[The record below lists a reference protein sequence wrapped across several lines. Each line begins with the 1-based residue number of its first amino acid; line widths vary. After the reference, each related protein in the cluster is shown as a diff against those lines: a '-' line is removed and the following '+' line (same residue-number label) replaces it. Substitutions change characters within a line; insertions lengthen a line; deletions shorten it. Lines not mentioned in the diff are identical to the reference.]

1 MKTPTSSP
9 SPTRGLLHWT
19 NKRSRI
25 DWSLS
30 PSRYRGAAAW
40 VLAASPLLRMPPLP
54 ARRPMLT
61 TAPGMLL
68 RSLFTRARWYSART
82 APRTRTRLP
91 CTPALAPPN
100 RARLPRT
107 SPTACAMGRQRTP
120 PPCLPK
126 APRLQLPLPHE
137 HQSHARAW
145 RVRRLAKPYRVSLP
159 PITRRSPSSSHR
171 SKQAPS
177 APCSRST
184 SRDSEESTSP
194 PRLSPR
200 PKRSTPTSWK

>member
-1 MKTPTSSP
+1 MRSWGR
-9 SPTRGLLHWT
+9 SPTKDQGSTGHSVRVAIGPRRCRL
-19 NKRSRI
+19 
-25 DWSLS
+25 
-30 PSRYRGAAAW
+30 GAGGISSAAH
-40 VLAASPLLRMPPLP
+40 A
-54 ARRPMLT
+54 
-61 TAPGMLL
+61 TAPG
-68 RSLFTRARWYSART
+68 SPIHAHHGARNAPPLAFYTSYNGI
-82 APRTRTRLP
+82 PRTRTRLP

-100 RARLPRT
+100 RISGRARLPRT

>member
-1 MKTPTSSP
+1 MALPLGCW
-9 SPTRGLLHWT
+9 RHLLCCACH
-19 NKRSRI
+19 RSRLA
-25 DWSLS
+25 DPCS
-30 PSRYRGAAAW
+30 PRRQECS
-40 VLAASPLLRMPPLP
+40 S
-54 ARRPMLT
+54 ARFLHE
-61 TAPGMLL
+61 L
-68 RSLFTRARWYSART
+68 RWYSART